1 MPKQTIPV
9 RNGYVKHRPETERR
23 AWVRFPKD
31 QEVWCQPT
39 SATGKAEID
48 TAWLGRVRDVSTAGI
63 GLSMTRRFEPGTAL
77 IVELSERPK
86 VLRHLLVHVIHAT
99 PEPNGRWILGC
110 AFDCALSQQELQTF
124 LDEQSP

>member
-1 MPKQTIPV
+1 MAQPTIPS
-9 RNGYVKHRPETERR
+9 RTGHSKGRPKIERR
-23 AWVRFPKD
+23 AWVRTPND
-31 QEVWCQPT
+31 HEVSCQPMAA
-39 SATGKAEID
+39 SSKEELD
-48 TAWLGRVRDVSTAGI
+48 TAWLGRVRDISVGGI
-63 GLSMTRRFEPGTAL
+63 ALLLNHRFEPGTAL

-124 LDEQSP
+124 LEEQSP